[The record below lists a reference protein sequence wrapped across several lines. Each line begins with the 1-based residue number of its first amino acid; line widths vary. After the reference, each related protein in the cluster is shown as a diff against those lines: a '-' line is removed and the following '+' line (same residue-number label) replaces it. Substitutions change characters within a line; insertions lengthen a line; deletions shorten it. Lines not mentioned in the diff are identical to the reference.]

1 MAIPGHA
8 PRRGGGWTRRALAA
22 GALVA
27 LMTGVVAC
35 GDDDDSDDTS
45 SDDTS
50 SDDTSGTDLL
60 GPEDPA
66 SGEPIRIG
74 MVSDGATPAFDNTD
88 ELRAAEAAAEYWN
101 THKGG
106 IGGRPVE
113 VVTCEAGGDPAGATD
128 CANQLVEAGV
138 AAVTLSQS
146 AATESLWEPLHA
158 SGVPTFWLQG
168 SGAVA
173 GDDQSSFLMFNPD
186 LTLFAL
192 PLGVA
197 EAEDA
202 DKIAFVVI
210 DVPQAIEGLEGD
222 VDTYTEAAGLEYEIV
237 AIAPGTAD
245 MTSQMQDVV
254 NGGADVVQV
263 VGNDAFCIA
272 AFNGLSAVGYEG
284 EITTITQCITDATRD
299 GVPGDVLEGINLTSA
314 IALGATDDPTFQ
326 LYLAVIEAYG
336 QDVTDVENATSMGG
350 YVAMA
355 SLLTSL
361 EGLSVEGDPPPDAV
375 LEAIRGMSE
384 AEMPG
389 GGGMTFQCGGSASPD
404 LPAVCTN
411 QSLRTQLDAEGRQT
425 SYEVVDP
432 TSVLEE

>member
-1 MAIPGHA
+1 
-8 PRRGGGWTRRALAA
+8 
-22 GALVA
+22 
-27 LMTGVVAC
+27 
-35 GDDDDSDDTS
+35 
-45 SDDTS
+45 
-50 SDDTSGTDLL
+50 
-60 GPEDPA
+60 
-66 SGEPIRIG
+66 
-74 MVSDGATPAFDNTD
+74 
-88 ELRAAEAAAEYWN
+88 
-101 THKGG
+101 
-106 IGGRPVE
+106 
-113 VVTCEAGGDPAGATD
+113 
-128 CANQLVEAGV
+128 
-138 AAVTLSQS
+138 
-146 AATESLWEPLHA
+146 
-158 SGVPTFWLQG
+158 
-168 SGAVA
+168 
-173 GDDQSSFLMFNPD
+173 MFNPD

-336 QDVTDVENATSMGG
+336 EDVTDVENATSMGG

-375 LEAIRGMSE
+375 LEAIRGMAE

-389 GGGMTFQCGGSASPD
+389 GGGMTFQCGGSASPE
-404 LPAVCTN
+404 LPGGVHEPVAAHPARRRGPADQPTRSSTPPACSRSRPDRRSGRVR
-411 QSLRTQLDAEGRQT
+411 LRRPAGPAGPFPIH
-425 SYEVVDP
+425 SA
-432 TSVLEE
+432 